1 MNPQEIKETTNLTTA
16 APNAQQSVGGTSSI
30 YTKSKTPTDDQAGNV
45 WSRAERRDQAHLRC
59 GAGGARDGA
68 AGLLPLVLVR
78 RLGGRGLG
86 SLPRHLVGGRWNLTR
101 PRAPERSESR
111 ADLTADSAKCFG
123 GLGNLA
129 SH

>member
-1 MNPQEIKETTNLTTA
+1 MEQR
-16 APNAQQSVGGTSSI
+16 G
-30 YTKSKTPTDDQAGNV
+30 
-45 WSRAERRDQAHLRC
+45 AERRDEAHLRC

-86 SLPRHLVGGRWNLTR
+86 SLPRHVVGGRWNLTR

-111 ADLTADSAKCFG
+111 ADLTPDSTKCFG

-129 SH
+129 LHSPRTGVEQREVEVG